1 MPQTKEIQIFM
12 IGETNA
18 NEEQINQ
25 WMKYHDVKADWPC
38 TEHKVTPDLTMPR
51 TCAETVIGLAAK
63 RCYLSFKKGL
73 NANITRVRDDWKAFF
88 ENILSSGHGSVLEH
102 ATYTFAIEGC
112 TRVFTAE
119 MNRHRAGVAISEGSL
134 RYVRCDNLSYWE
146 PQSIKPLQK
155 VTTKD
160 QEKLQYQKCVT
171 REIFDKTFAYVEM
184 QYARLLQ
191 LWDVDNL
198 PFEEKK
204 KLTSMFRR
212 IVPMGVSTGGVWTFN
227 VRALRHILELRM
239 SKHAEEEIQLVCSTM
254 AKMIFE
260 REPNLFGDF
269 KQLENGA
276 LGFRSRRKYSLW
288 KEYYKNLK
296 HSKTLHLKLLH
307 FQHVREQK

>member
-25 WMKYHDVKADWPC
+25 WMKYHNVKADWPC

-51 TCAETVIGLAAK
+51 TNAETIIGLSAK

-119 MNRHRAGVAISEGSL
+119 MNRHRAGVAISEGSM

-146 PQSIKPLQK
+146 PTSIRECHADSMDLDEKK
-155 VTTKD
+155 VLTRD
-160 QEKLQYQKCVT
+160 IFQE
-171 REIFDKTFAYVEM
+171 TFAFIERK
-184 QYARLLQ
+184 YAELLRI
-191 LWDVDNL
+191 WEVDSL

-227 VRALRHILELRM
+227 VRALRHILELRT
-239 SKHAEEEIQLVCSTM
+239 SKHAEEEIQLICSTV

-260 REPNLFGDF
+260 QEPNLFGDF
-269 KQLENGA
+269 VFEDGA
-276 LGFRSRRKYSLW
+276 WVPEWRK
-288 KEYYKNLK
+288 
-296 HSKTLHLKLLH
+296 
-307 FQHVREQK
+307 V